1 MKSDD
6 LLKSNADMIK
16 RVIIRFKLLFLI
28 HVESTDWNT
37 KSTVMSAKNEINDD
51 DFKIAFPI
59 HNNISKCNLFCE
71 TDYQCFDPYMLKQVF
86 DPFWCLICYKCNQSR

>member
-1 MKSDD
+1 
-6 LLKSNADMIK
+6 
-16 RVIIRFKLLFLI
+16 
-28 HVESTDWNT
+28 
-37 KSTVMSAKNEINDD
+37 MSAKNEINDD

-86 DPFWCLICYKCNQSR
+86 DPF